1 MSYSFEHVGL
11 TGHRRQFAFFLVNL
25 LILLPLRS
33 LIAENWIHTA
43 VIAAVLI
50 LVYVLA
56 ARRLPE
62 DAGAEAALPL
72 WMFFDLLILL
82 SAVWRDMV
90 PDANASLLSRTLEY
104 FRVGIYGPTLVMAVA
119 GVILLLWGRGQR
131 PAAVTIGQLLV
142 FWAPFVGVLNRGYL
156 PLSADDVHML
166 LIVPLIWRLVCRI
179 SEIRAP
185 SVRTRNAWLTLILG
199 LVFWLLRFG
208 MQWAAQWHSELRTHL
223 IETLLGSSWMAAAYG
238 MLFLFLA
245 ARCYY
250 FRKKTLGADGLF
262 LVLMICAG
270 VLAFTVEQGVFPTVF
285 SERWFAL
292 DLGGAAELVLLL
304 CAAIA
309 FRRETMGRNTLG
321 VPNSAFLALV
331 TVLLCGALR
340 LYPAGCGGALMF
352 FALFIASLFL
362 LYRARSAEEI
372 EKNPVG
378 GKRTAN
384 WIASM
389 VLAAVSTVM
398 FFMESGADDTG
409 SYLVLA
415 GLIVSVCALLVLSWP
430 HPQKRRV
437 SARAK
442 SLILVGFVIVCMLAA
457 MHAEGGRSV
466 LEALRPETVETE
478 HVIARF

>member
-11 TGHRRQFAFFLVNL
+11 TGQRRQFAFFLVNL

-33 LIAENWIHTA
+33 LIAENWIHMA
-43 VIAAVLI
+43 SIAAALI

-185 SVRTRNAWLTLILG
+185 SVRTRNA
-199 LVFWLLRFG
+199 
-208 MQWAAQWHSELRTHL
+208 
-223 IETLLGSSWMAAAYG
+223 
-238 MLFLFLA
+238 
-245 ARCYY
+245 
-250 FRKKTLGADGLF
+250 D
-262 LVLMICAG
+262 
-270 VLAFTVEQGVFPTVF
+270 F
-285 SERWFAL
+285 SPF
-292 DLGGAAELVLLL
+292 
-304 CAAIA
+304 
-309 FRRETMGRNTLG
+309 
-321 VPNSAFLALV
+321 
-331 TVLLCGALR
+331 
-340 LYPAGCGGALMF
+340 
-352 FALFIASLFL
+352 
-362 LYRARSAEEI
+362 
-372 EKNPVG
+372 
-378 GKRTAN
+378 
-384 WIASM
+384 
-389 VLAAVSTVM
+389 
-398 FFMESGADDTG
+398 
-409 SYLVLA
+409 
-415 GLIVSVCALLVLSWP
+415 
-430 HPQKRRV
+430 QK
-437 SARAK
+437 
-442 SLILVGFVIVCMLAA
+442 
-457 MHAEGGRSV
+457 
-466 LEALRPETVETE
+466 
-478 HVIARF
+478 